1 MGNTHQPWD
10 MFGNPNVSEW
20 KYIVDIHGCLQI
32 EDYHALESQL
42 VTGIYWGYNFL
53 LLFQQDFSAPNCCRK
68 LSLSRMT
75 KIKSASCFDSA
86 LPGTCSGNA
95 FFMRGNHGKD

>member
-10 MFGNPNVSEW
+10 TFGNPNVSEW
-20 KYIVDIHGCLQI
+20 KYIVDIQGHLQRYI

-53 LLFQQDFSAPNCCRK
+53 LLFQQEF
-68 LSLSRMT
+68 
-75 KIKSASCFDSA
+75 
-86 LPGTCSGNA
+86 
-95 FFMRGNHGKD
+95 